1 MVEGIVFRIGPGWR
15 GVTFRGT
22 FNGFKHWR
30 GQATRYDKHVI
41 VYRGAS
47 SSQPWLLWLTDFETR
62 PSATR
67 AEEEVARQEEHDE
80 EATSS
85 LGRAGLGRRTPAP
98 TYGAGG
104 PIYVSRAWEQSRTSI
119 ATTSTTA
126 SSTRP

>member
-1 MVEGIVFRIGPGWR
+1 MI
-15 GVTFRGT
+15 FRGA

-41 VYRGAS
+41 VYRRGLVLAAVAA
-47 SSQPWLLWLTDFETR
+47 LAHRLWRHVLV
-62 PSATR
+62 ATR
-67 AEEEVARQEEHDE
+67 AEEKVARPEEHDE

-126 SSTRP
+126 SSTCP